1 MQIDS
6 QPQVSPETETA
17 KQQPSQVIA
26 LPALPSFAL
35 ADADNTIDFEVQA
48 EHLLNYI
55 NKLTSLADRAC
66 STAIR
71 QSESAQRM
79 EENRQTEIN
88 FLRRQ
93 LEQANGHFREQ
104 HLSMTRLEQNS
115 RERIETLE
123 GQLRQKEI
131 FRIQR
136 EKEFIHLRSE
146 YDALLNRQPQT
157 TLTAQSA
164 EIHEVRLKQ
173 ELEPL
178 HRELDELKLQ
188 IANRDETIQTKSR
201 EVKAMELEFR
211 AKIVDLEQRLRD
223 GQNEL
228 QILEAKL
235 KEKDALLQATAEKET
250 EIGNLIKRLSSE
262 CETLNGELR
271 EKSQVLAQMES
282 KKGQSAGDGKIWR
295 KVIGRL
301 QDDL

>member
-1 MQIDS
+1 MQNDS
-6 QPQVSPETETA
+6 QPLDSPETETSE
-17 KQQPSQVIA
+17 QQPSQVIA
-26 LPALPSFAL
+26 LPALPSFSL
-35 ADADNTIDFEVQA
+35 ADADNIVDIEIQA
-48 EHLLNYI
+48 DHLLNYI

-79 EENRQTEIN
+79 EENRQTEIS

-123 GQLRQKEI
+123 GQLRQKDI

-146 YDALLNRQPQT
+146 YDALLNRQTQT
-157 TLTAQSA
+157 TQSM
-164 EIHEVRLKQ
+164 EVHELRLKLG
-173 ELEPL
+173 LEPL
-178 HRELDELKLQ
+178 QQELDELKLQ
-188 IANRDETIQTKSR
+188 IANRDETLQTKSR
-201 EVKAMELEFR
+201 EIKAMELEFR

-223 GQNEL
+223 SQNEL

-262 CETLNGELR
+262 CETLNGELK
-271 EKSQVLAQMES
+271 EKTQVLAQIES
-282 KKGQSAGDGKIWR
+282 KKGQPAGDGKIWR
-295 KVIGRL
+295 RVIGRL
-301 QDDL
+301 QDEM

>member
-1 MQIDS
+1 MQYDRP
-6 QPQVSPETETA
+6 PQSLPETKTVET
-17 KQQPSQVIA
+17 QSSQVIA

-35 ADADNTIDFEVQA
+35 TEASDNVIDIEVQA

-79 EENRQTEIN
+79 EENRQTEIH

-93 LEQANGHFREQ
+93 LEQANGQFREQ
-104 HLSMTRLEQNS
+104 HLSMTRLEQHS
-115 RERIETLE
+115 RERIEMLE
-123 GQLRQKEI
+123 SQLRQKEI

-157 TLTAQSA
+157 TQSVQD
-164 EIHEVRLKQ
+164 HEARLKQ

-188 IANRDETIQTKSR
+188 IANRDETLQSKNR

-211 AKIVDLEQRLRD
+211 AKIVNLEQRLRD
-223 GQNEL
+223 SQNEL

-235 KEKDALLQATAEKET
+235 KEKDTLLQTTAEKET

-282 KKGQSAGDGKIWR
+282 KKGQTSADGKIWR

-301 QDDL
+301 QDEL

>member
-1 MQIDS
+1 MQNDS
-6 QPQVSPETETA
+6 QPLDSPETETSE
-17 KQQPSQVIA
+17 QQPSQVIA
-26 LPALPSFAL
+26 LPALPSFSL
-35 ADADNTIDFEVQA
+35 ADADNIVDIEIQA
-48 EHLLNYI
+48 DHLLNYI

-79 EENRQTEIN
+79 EENRQTEIS

-146 YDALLNRQPQT
+146 YDGLRNRQTQT
-157 TLTAQSA
+157 TQSA
-164 EIHEVRLKQ
+164 EDHELRLNQ

-178 HRELDELKLQ
+178 HRELDEIKLQ
-188 IANRDETIQTKSR
+188 LANRDETIQTKSR
-201 EVKAMELEFR
+201 EIKAMELDFR

-223 GQNEL
+223 SRNEL

-262 CETLNGELR
+262 CESLNGELR
-271 EKSQVLAQMES
+271 EKSQVLAQIES
-282 KKGQSAGDGKIWR
+282 KKGQPAGDRKVWR
-295 KVIGRL
+295 RVIGRL
-301 QDDL
+301 QDEM

>member
-1 MQIDS
+1 MQTDS
-6 QPQVSPETETA
+6 QPLDSPETETA
-17 KQQPSQVIA
+17 EQQPSQVIA
-26 LPALPSFAL
+26 LPALPSFSL
-35 ADADNTIDFEVQA
+35 ADADNTIDIEVQA

-93 LEQANGHFREQ
+93 LEQANGQFRDQ

-123 GQLRQKEI
+123 SQLRQKEI

-146 YDALLNRQPQT
+146 YDALLNRQTQT
-157 TLTAQSA
+157 TQST
-164 EIHEVRLKQ
+164 EDNELRLKQ

-188 IANRDETIQTKSR
+188 IANRDETIQTKHR
-201 EVKAMELEFR
+201 EIKTMELDFR

-223 GQNEL
+223 SQNEL
-228 QILEAKL
+228 QIFEAKL

>member
-1 MQIDS
+1 MQNDS
-6 QPQVSPETETA
+6 QPLDSPETETSE
-17 KQQPSQVIA
+17 QQPSQVIA
-26 LPALPSFAL
+26 LPALPSFSP
-35 ADADNTIDFEVQA
+35 ADADNIVDIEIQA
-48 EHLLNYI
+48 DHLLNYI

-71 QSESAQRM
+71 QSESAKRM
-79 EENRQTEIN
+79 EENRQTEIC

-115 RERIETLE
+115 RERIDTLE
-123 GQLRQKEI
+123 GQLRQKDI

-146 YDALLNRQPQT
+146 YDALLNRQTQT
-157 TLTAQSA
+157 TQST
-164 EIHEVRLKQ
+164 EVHELRLKLG
-173 ELEPL
+173 LEPL
-178 HRELDELKLQ
+178 HQELDELKLQ

-201 EVKAMELEFR
+201 EIKAMELDFR

-223 GQNEL
+223 SQNEL

-262 CETLNGELR
+262 CESLNGELQ
-271 EKSQVLAQMES
+271 EKSQVLAQIES
-282 KKGQSAGDGKIWR
+282 KKGQPAGDGRIWR
-295 KVIGRL
+295 RVIGRL
-301 QDDL
+301 QDEM

>member
-1 MQIDS
+1 MQTDS
-6 QPQVSPETETA
+6 QPLDSPETETA
-17 KQQPSQVIA
+17 EQQPSQVIA
-26 LPALPSFAL
+26 LPALPSFSL
-35 ADADNTIDFEVQA
+35 ADADNTIDIEVQA

-93 LEQANGHFREQ
+93 LEQANGQFREQ

-123 GQLRQKEI
+123 SQLRQKEI

-136 EKEFIHLRSE
+136 EKEFIRLRSE
-146 YDALLNRQPQT
+146 YDALLNRQTQT
-157 TLTAQSA
+157 TQST
-164 EIHEVRLKQ
+164 EDNELRLKQ

-188 IANRDETIQTKSR
+188 IANRDETIQTKHR
-201 EVKAMELEFR
+201 EIKTMELDFR

-223 GQNEL
+223 SQNEL
-228 QILEAKL
+228 QIFEAKL

>member
-1 MQIDS
+1 MQTDS
-6 QPQVSPETETA
+6 QPLDSPETETA
-17 KQQPSQVIA
+17 EQQPSQVIA
-26 LPALPSFAL
+26 LPALPSFSL
-35 ADADNTIDFEVQA
+35 ADADNTIDIEVQA

-93 LEQANGHFREQ
+93 LEQANGQFREQ

-123 GQLRQKEI
+123 SQLRQKEI

-146 YDALLNRQPQT
+146 YDALLNRQTQT
-157 TLTAQSA
+157 TQST
-164 EIHEVRLKQ
+164 EDNELRLKQ

-188 IANRDETIQTKSR
+188 IANRDETIQTKHR
-201 EVKAMELEFR
+201 EIKTMELDFR

-223 GQNEL
+223 SQNEL
-228 QILEAKL
+228 QIFEAKL